1 MSAPLALAIL
11 LLALPQGVPPEA
23 APPAASGTDA
33 PAERLPGFVAALEVS
48 QGEKGERVAL
58 FDDGTIAQAVRTGE
72 TPIAVKRKR
81 ISPAERA
88 VLSKVI
94 AEALTSGEGP
104 KGNPTLLTDQSRR
117 KIVIEIARPEGGSV
131 RFEFDDLSPLSLALG
146 RARGALEDLWNR
158 FQEPRASE
166 KEVSWDAAMAK
177 EGDRLRRRRDGK
189 LFRIVRDDAMSPFM
203 ELEED
208 GRRLERMKVPRRE
221 LPKLF
226 EEPVRD
232 QPVEPR

>member
-1 MSAPLALAIL
+1 MSAPLALAVL
-11 LLALPQGVPPEA
+11 LLALPQGVPLEA
-23 APPAASGTDA
+23 APPAAPDTAA
-33 PAERLPGFVAALEVS
+33 PAELLPGFVAALEVS
-48 QGEKGERVAL
+48 QGEKNERVAL
-58 FDDGTIAQAVRTGE
+58 FDDGTIAQAVRTGNA
-72 TPIAVKRKR
+72 PIVVKRKR
-81 ISPAERA
+81 ISPEERT

-94 AEALTSGEGP
+94 AGAIASGEGS
-104 KGNPTLLTDQSRR
+104 KGNPTLLTDRSRR

-146 RARGALEDLWNR
+146 RARGALEELSER

-166 KEVSWDAAMAK
+166 RERSWDPAIAK
-177 EGDRLRRRRDGK
+177 EGDRLHRRRGGM
-189 LFRIVRDDAMSPFM
+189 LFRIVRDDTLSPFV

-221 LPKLF
+221 LPKFF